1 MPHLDADASG
11 VNTIRDTT
19 SAAGP
24 QQTQLVDEAVKWLV
38 LMHSGRFNE
47 ADAQRCAH
55 WRRQSPEHQRIWES
69 VEKLNRQFDSV
80 PVPLAMPVLNRP
92 RVSENRRMMIKTV
105 ALAVTVPS
113 AMWLG
118 YRAVPWD
125 SLNAQYR
132 TGTGERRDVAL
143 ADGSQLSLNTSSA
156 VDVAFDA
163 RERLVLQR
171 AGEIHIQTAHDPQ
184 AGARPFVVRTQ
195 QGSLQALGT
204 RFIVRC
210 TPDRTR
216 LTVLEGAVQV
226 QPLHASQTH
235 IVPTG
240 QALDF
245 SADTFG
251 AKVPALPGAG
261 QWVQGVLYAEQM
273 RLVDF
278 VAELGRYRPGILRCD
293 SSVADIPVSG
303 AFQLNNTDRILEAL
317 AQTLPV
323 QIQFRTRYW
332 VTVAAR

>member
-11 VNTIRDTT
+11 VNTIRDAT

-80 PVPLAMPVLNRP
+80 PRPLAMPVLNRP

-156 VDVAFDA
+156 VDVAFNA

-171 AGEIHIQTAHDPQ
+171 AGEIHIKTARVLLSSGRSRAVCRRWAP
-184 AGARPFVVRTQ
+184 GLSCGVRLIARV
-195 QGSLQALGT
+195 
-204 RFIVRC
+204 
-210 TPDRTR
+210 
-216 LTVLEGAVQV
+216 
-226 QPLHASQTH
+226 
-235 IVPTG
+235 
-240 QALDF
+240 
-245 SADTFG
+245 
-251 AKVPALPGAG
+251 
-261 QWVQGVLYAEQM
+261 
-273 RLVDF
+273 
-278 VAELGRYRPGILRCD
+278 
-293 SSVADIPVSG
+293 
-303 AFQLNNTDRILEAL
+303 
-317 AQTLPV
+317 
-323 QIQFRTRYW
+323 
-332 VTVAAR
+332 

>member
-1 MPHLDADASG
+1 MSHVDAGASS
-11 VNTIRDTT
+11 VNTPR
-19 SAAGP
+19 AAEP

-55 WRRQSPEHQRIWES
+55 WRGQSAEHQRVWES
-69 VEKLNRQFDSV
+69 VEKLNRQFGSV
-80 PVPLAMPVLNRP
+80 PGQLAMPVLNRP
-92 RVSENRRMMIKTV
+92 RVSENRRMMLKTV
-105 ALAVTVPS
+105 ALAITVPS
-113 AMWLG
+113 AAWLG
-118 YRAVPWD
+118 YRAAPWD
-125 SLNAQYR
+125 SLGAQYR

-171 AGEIHIQTAHDPQ
+171 SGEILIQTARDPQ
-184 AGARPFVVRTQ
+184 AVTRPFVVKTQ

-216 LTVLEGAVQV
+216 LTVLDGAVRV
-226 QPLHASQTH
+226 QPLHSSETH
-235 IVPTG
+235 IVPAG
-240 QALDF
+240 QELDF
-245 SADTFG
+245 SADRFG
-251 AKVPALPGAG
+251 ARVPASPGAG
-261 QWVQGVLYAEQM
+261 QWVQGVLYAQQM
-273 RLVDF
+273 RLADF
-278 VAELGRYRPGILRCD
+278 VNELGRYRPGILRCD

-323 QIQFRTRYW
+323 QLQFRTRYW

>member
-1 MPHLDADASG
+1 MSHVDAGASG
-11 VNTIRDTT
+11 VNATT
-19 SAAGP
+19 AAEP

-47 ADAQRCAH
+47 ADAQRCAQ
-55 WRRQSPEHQRIWES
+55 WRGQSPEHQRVWES
-69 VEKLNRQFDSV
+69 VEKLNRQFNAM
-80 PVPLAMPVLNRP
+80 PGQLAMPVLNRP
-92 RVSENRRMMIKTV
+92 RVSENRRMMLKTV
-105 ALAVTVPS
+105 ALAITVPS

-118 YRAVPWD
+118 YRAVPWE

-143 ADGSQLSLNTSSA
+143 ADGSRLSLNTSSA
-156 VDVAFDA
+156 VDVAFDT

-171 AGEIHIQTAHDPQ
+171 SGEIFIQTARDPQ
-184 AGARPFVVRTQ
+184 AAARPFIVKTQ

-204 RFIVRC
+204 RFIVRS

-216 LTVLEGAVQV
+216 LTVLDGAVQV
-226 QPLHASQTH
+226 QPLHLSENH
-235 IVPTG
+235 IVPAG
-240 QALDF
+240 QELDF
-245 SADTFG
+245 SANRFG
-251 AKVPALPGAG
+251 AKVPVSSGAG

-273 RLVDF
+273 RLADF
-278 VAELGRYRPGILRCD
+278 LAELGRYRPGILRCD

-303 AFQLNNTDRILEAL
+303 AFQLNNTDRILQAL

>member
-1 MPHLDADASG
+1 MSHLDAGASG
-11 VNTIRDTT
+11 VNTT
-19 SAAGP
+19 SAAEP

-47 ADAQRCAH
+47 ADAQRYAH
-55 WRRQSPEHQRIWES
+55 WRDQSPEHQRVWES
-69 VEKLNRQFDSV
+69 VEKLNQQFDSV
-80 PVPLAMPVLNRP
+80 PGPLAMPVLNRP
-92 RVSENRRMMIKTV
+92 RVAENRRMMLKTV
-105 ALAVTVPS
+105 ALAITVPS

-132 TGTGERRDVAL
+132 TSTGKRRDVAL

-163 RERLVLQR
+163 RQRLVLQR
-171 AGEIHIQTAHDPQ
+171 SGEILIQTARDPQ
-184 AGARPFVVRTQ
+184 ATARPFVVKTQ

-216 LTVLEGAVQV
+216 LTVLDGAVRV
-226 QPLHASQTH
+226 QPLHSPETH
-235 IVPTG
+235 TIPAG
-240 QALDF
+240 QELDF
-245 SADTFG
+245 STDRFG
-251 AKVPALPGAG
+251 AKVPASPGAG

-273 RLVDF
+273 RLADF

-293 SSVADIPVSG
+293 SSVADMPVSG

>member
-1 MPHLDADASG
+1 MSYLDAGASG
-11 VNTIRDTT
+11 VNSTRTPE
-19 SAAGP
+19 P

-55 WRRQSPEHQRIWES
+55 WRGQSSEHQRVWES
-69 VEKLNRQFDSV
+69 VEKLNRQFESV
-80 PVPLAMPVLNRP
+80 PGSLAMPVLNRP
-92 RVSENRRMMIKTV
+92 RVSENRRMMLKTI
-105 ALAVTVPS
+105 ALAITAPS

-118 YRAVPWD
+118 YRAIPWD

-156 VDVAFDA
+156 VDVVFDA
-163 RERLVLQR
+163 RQRLVLQR
-171 AGEIHIQTAHDPQ
+171 SGEIHIQTAHGPQ
-184 AGARPFVVRTQ
+184 AGARPFVVKTQ

-204 RFIVRC
+204 RFVVRC

-216 LTVLEGAVQV
+216 LTVLDGAVQV
-226 QPLHASQTH
+226 RPLHWSETQ
-235 IVPTG
+235 IVPAG
-240 QALDF
+240 QELDF
-245 SADTFG
+245 SADRLG
-251 AKVPALPGAG
+251 AKVPALPGVG

-273 RLVDF
+273 RLADF
-278 VAELGRYRPGILRCD
+278 VAELARYRPGILRCD